1 LPGQEIK
8 LFEFFQVLEAGI
20 NDLIFVA
27 IAIYFLFGTETR
39 LRRKKALHAL
49 EELRSLI
56 HVIDMHQLSKD
67 PQMLI
72 HKGAETESSPERTY
86 SSFEMG
92 RYLDYCSEMLS
103 LISKMAAL
111 YIQDVNDHVILS
123 AANEVE
129 SVAANISH
137 KIWQK
142 ILLLK

>member
-1 LPGQEIK
+1 
-8 LFEFFQVLEAGI
+8 
-20 NDLIFVA
+20 
-27 IAIYFLFGTETR
+27 
-39 LRRKKALHAL
+39 
-49 EELRSLI
+49 
-56 HVIDMHQLSKD
+56 MHQLSKD